1 MARGPANG
9 VSSTGNALHL
19 IDSSDSFV
27 WPTVL
32 AYFDMTINL
41 FMMYSQRF

>member
-1 MARGPANG
+1 MLILYFVYKRVRIHMARGPANG

-27 WPTVL
+27 LPTVL
-32 AYFDMTINL
+32 AY
-41 FMMYSQRF
+41 

>member
-27 WPTVL
+27 LLTDI
-32 AYFDMTINL
+32 FDMTINL